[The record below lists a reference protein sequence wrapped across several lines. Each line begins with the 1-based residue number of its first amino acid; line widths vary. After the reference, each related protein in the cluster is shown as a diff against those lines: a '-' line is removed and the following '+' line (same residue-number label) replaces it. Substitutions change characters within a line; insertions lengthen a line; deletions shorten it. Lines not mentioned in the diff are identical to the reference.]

1 MRKILYDIKN
11 TSATTNYMTL
21 SNEDMD
27 YLITTL
33 MSIQSYFGELSL
45 CANTD
50 IRDLNKWY
58 TKSIKSLPFHSTWK
72 KSNSPQTFICG
83 TLNNLLYNGQNEISE
98 TQSQHLQNIINN
110 FVSIV
115 DVIKS
120 DLKINLQKNNN
131 SLESIMFI
139 ENLWITRP

>member
-11 TSATTNYMTL
+11 TSATTNYMIL
-21 SNEDMD
+21 SDEDMD
-27 YLITTL
+27 YLVTTL
-33 MSIQSYFGELSL
+33 MSMQSYFGELSL
-45 CANTD
+45 CMNKD

-58 TKSIKSLPFHSTWK
+58 TKSTKSLPYHSTWK

-115 DVIKS
+115 DVIKT
-120 DLKINLQKNNN
+120 DLKINLQKQNNI
-131 SLESIMFI
+131 ESIMFT

>member
-45 CANTD
+45 CTNTD

-98 TQSQHLQNIINN
+98 TQSQHLQ
-110 FVSIV
+110 
-115 DVIKS
+115 KHH
-120 DLKINLQKNNN
+120 Q
-131 SLESIMFI
+131 
-139 ENLWITRP
+139 